1 MRKILPLLTVSI
13 MILLQYVCPFSCA
26 FADESVTAFAA
37 EQSAPNEETLNEAAD
52 ALDENNEEAAS
63 ELAHLKALAIAGNAA
78 AMNKIGWHYYQQK
91 QYAGAALWW
100 YEAFALQ
107 DAESAMMIGFLFAMG
122 EGVEKD
128 PEEAQK
134 WFLKASELGSVHA
147 IYNLGVI
154 YENEGNVQKAF
165 ETWLSAAEKGDLD
178 AMYWLGN
185 LYYAGNGT
193 EQNTQLAFAW
203 WNKAAEEDHAD
214 SMRMLANLYMNGDP
228 KTQIN
233 LEEAIRWRKKLAY
246 KGDADAMLALLW
258 EYYDDDRR
266 YISFEDLLSAV
277 QSFSKAADPDE
288 IINMLKESILFAL
301 DPGAEDNDQPQMP
314 YNPKFASMGKELFKA
329 LISLND
335 PHIQFKAAEMLY
347 ESFFSDDPEDNA
359 YFQQIYAMAAELWTK
374 AAGAEEYAARS
385 RKRLEA
391 LFCTEV
397 ELDIDYQ
404 QVVALYL
411 PLAEQGDANAMH
423 WMGHFFENGMG
434 VEKSLEAAREW
445 YKKAADAGNPDAA
458 SRLAGTF
465 EAVEQP

>member
-1 MRKILPLLTVSI
+1 MKKILPLLTVAI
-13 MILLQYVCPFSCA
+13 MILLQYTCPFSCA
-26 FADESVTAFAA
+26 LADEPVTASPAG
-37 EQSAPNEETLNEAAD
+37 QSAANEEMLYDAAD
-52 ALDENNEEAAS
+52 APDESKKEADS
-63 ELAHLKALAIAGNAA
+63 ELARLKALAIKGDTA

-100 YEAFALQ
+100 YEASMLQ
-107 DAESAMMIGFLFAMG
+107 DAESTMMIGLLFATG

-128 PEEAQK
+128 LEEAQK

-165 ETWLSAAEKGDLD
+165 DTWLSAAEKGDLD

-193 EQNTQLAFAW
+193 EQNTQLAFEW
-203 WNKAAEEDHAD
+203 WNKAAEDDHED
-214 SMRMLANLYMNGDP
+214 SIRTLANLYTNGDE
-228 KTQIN
+228 KTQAN
-233 LEEAIRWRKKLAY
+233 LEEAIRWRKKLAN

-258 EYYDDDRR
+258 EYYDGDCG
-266 YISFEDLLSAV
+266 YISFEDLLSTV

-301 DPGAEDNDQPQMP
+301 DPGAGDNDQPQMP

-347 ESFFSDDPEDNA
+347 DSFFSDDPEDNA
-359 YFQQIYAMAAELWTK
+359 YFQQIFAMAAELWTK
-374 AAGAEEYAARS
+374 AADAEEYAAQS
-385 RKRLEA
+385 MKRLEA
-391 LFCTEV
+391 LFCTDA

-404 QVVALYL
+404 PVVALYL
-411 PLAEQGDANAMH
+411 PLAEQGDANAMY